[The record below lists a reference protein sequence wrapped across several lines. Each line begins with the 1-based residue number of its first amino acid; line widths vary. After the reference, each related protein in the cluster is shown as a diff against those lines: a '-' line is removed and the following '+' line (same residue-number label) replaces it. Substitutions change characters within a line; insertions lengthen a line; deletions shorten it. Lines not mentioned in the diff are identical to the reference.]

1 MNTLHDIW
9 QHHYDSDFAAGVR
22 LLVEHNPSAVTSNI
36 LRRLQE
42 LAFTPGSYVGEYEK
56 GKLRNALQGTVVDT
70 PPPPPPPTGGE
81 FVETTATEKAPG
93 TRAIAV
99 MPPLHSGDGKGLT
112 SDLAIAL
119 HKEHSH
125 VHALLVAATTD
136 EQRAEYSR
144 DIMERIIPAL
154 DAEYDRLREAAKSGG
169 DFKSPPDSEDNTS
182 PGPILNAGDARAF
195 KKLQSVRSRISTL
208 RKKIPLEKDPKRKA
222 KLEQELETKQ
232 AEKERLE
239 AELS

>member
-1 MNTLHDIW
+1 MTTLHDIW

-22 LLVEHNPSAVTSNI
+22 LLVEHNPGSVTSNI

-70 PPPPPPPTGGE
+70 PTPAIPPTGGE

-112 SDLAIAL
+112 SELAVAL

-125 VHALLVAATTD
+125 VHALLVSATTD

-154 DAEYDRLREAAKSGG
+154 DAEYDRLRAESKREMTPNDAMPN
-169 DFKSPPDSEDNTS
+169 DESPA
-182 PGPILNAGDARAF
+182 PILTAGDARAF

-208 RKKIPLEKDPKRKA
+208 RKKIPQEKDPKRKL
-222 KLEQELETKQ
+222 KLEQELEEKL

-239 AELS
+239 AELA